1 MMDLT
6 DREIQIV
13 EMLRSGANTP
23 TNLAA
28 KLGITQSGATQAL
41 QKLEKKGA
49 VRRSKIGR
57 NALYEVLEV
66 DTETQEAA
74 LDEDLE
80 LIRESYNALTKV
92 WSHVLRLDLT
102 HDELAKVR
110 EARNSLEEI
119 LVRRGRSLE

>member
-1 MMDLT
+1 MNLT
-6 DREIQIV
+6 EREIQIIDT
-13 EMLRSGANTP
+13 LRSGANTP
-23 TNLAA
+23 TNLAIR
-28 KLGITQSGATQAL
+28 LGITQSGATQAL

-49 VRRSKIGR
+49 VRRSKVGR
-57 NALYEVLEV
+57 HALYEVLEGG
-66 DTETQEAA
+66 TKPKEAA

-102 HDELAKVR
+102 HEELDKVR

-119 LVRRGRSLE
+119 LVRRGRSLQ